1 MTSKIK
7 SKSDRILT
15 SVKLWFLL
23 PLPCKIT
30 VFTAQNPSKNEIR
43 SLQKNTLQPDPPKIV
58 SFPSR
63 ATLDGIMNRKG
74 FQKGPQ
80 NRASRA
86 ANFLWKSMILG
97 GPPPSLPKSPKA
109 SISEAL
115 LINFEP
121 FLAVRIHFYRL
132 VSVLSA
138 PAPAMIRNDSITVW
152 RISAEINCY
161 FVKRSR
167 LDPIR
172 NFPTKSVKPK
182 AVNSN
187 PRHEHKFSQCLHS
200 CLGDVMSP
208 SLSVRSSSPLPASRS
223 NWQDESLSSTPN
235 ARTHDNCICFVYSW
249 TLFVSAKL
257 VSIHC
262 NGSIIIRS
270 SWWLVR
276 ARWRGCRGPVD

>member
-1 MTSKIK
+1 MY
-7 SKSDRILT
+7 
-15 SVKLWFLL
+15 
-23 PLPCKIT
+23 
-30 VFTAQNPSKNEIR
+30 
-43 SLQKNTLQPDPPKIV
+43 
-58 SFPSR
+58 
-63 ATLDGIMNRKG
+63 
-74 FQKGPQ
+74 
-80 NRASRA
+80 
-86 ANFLWKSMILG
+86 
-97 GPPPSLPKSPKA
+97 
-109 SISEAL
+109 
-115 LINFEP
+115 
-121 FLAVRIHFYRL
+121 FYRL

-249 TLFVSAKL
+249 TLFVFDVGGEPNPVPTLRLGGGLWNVFFEAIWGNRFLMILWRFWYTFLLIFSAMCIVGLTDKNWF
-257 VSIHC
+257 C
-262 NGSIIIRS
+262 
-270 SWWLVR
+270 
-276 ARWRGCRGPVD
+276 

>member
-1 MTSKIK
+1 
-7 SKSDRILT
+7 
-15 SVKLWFLL
+15 
-23 PLPCKIT
+23 
-30 VFTAQNPSKNEIR
+30 
-43 SLQKNTLQPDPPKIV
+43 
-58 SFPSR
+58 
-63 ATLDGIMNRKG
+63 MNRKG

-80 NRASRA
+80 NRASSA

-97 GPPPSLPKSPKA
+97 GPPPLPLPKSPKA

-121 FLAVRIHFYRL
+121 FLAVRIYFYRL

-152 RISAEINCY
+152 RISAEIDCY

-249 TLFVSAKL
+249 TLFVFDVGGEPNPVPTLRLGGGLWSVFLKL
-257 VSIHC
+257 FGVIDS
-262 NGSIIIRS
+262 
-270 SWWLVR
+270 
-276 ARWRGCRGPVD
+276 

>member
-1 MTSKIK
+1 
-7 SKSDRILT
+7 
-15 SVKLWFLL
+15 
-23 PLPCKIT
+23 
-30 VFTAQNPSKNEIR
+30 
-43 SLQKNTLQPDPPKIV
+43 
-58 SFPSR
+58 
-63 ATLDGIMNRKG
+63 
-74 FQKGPQ
+74 
-80 NRASRA
+80 
-86 ANFLWKSMILG
+86 
-97 GPPPSLPKSPKA
+97 
-109 SISEAL
+109 
-115 LINFEP
+115 
-121 FLAVRIHFYRL
+121 
-132 VSVLSA
+132 
-138 PAPAMIRNDSITVW
+138 MIRNDSITVW

-249 TLFVSAKL
+249 TLFVFDVGGEPNPVPTLRLGGGLWSEMQPHMYLQASYLCMCARFEILQNRICRLLLKFRNIL
-257 VSIHC
+257 FAWLWFASEC
-262 NGSIIIRS
+262 Q
-270 SWWLVR
+270 SWT
-276 ARWRGCRGPVD
+276 

>member
-1 MTSKIK
+1 
-7 SKSDRILT
+7 
-15 SVKLWFLL
+15 
-23 PLPCKIT
+23 
-30 VFTAQNPSKNEIR
+30 
-43 SLQKNTLQPDPPKIV
+43 
-58 SFPSR
+58 
-63 ATLDGIMNRKG
+63 
-74 FQKGPQ
+74 
-80 NRASRA
+80 
-86 ANFLWKSMILG
+86 
-97 GPPPSLPKSPKA
+97 
-109 SISEAL
+109 
-115 LINFEP
+115 
-121 FLAVRIHFYRL
+121 
-132 VSVLSA
+132 
-138 PAPAMIRNDSITVW
+138 MIRNDSITVW

-249 TLFVSAKL
+249 TLFVFDVGGDRADGWSGHGGGDAEGQWIYVL
-257 VSIHC
+257 NIFHLFSFVCFVIYSINSKSGHDRSQTFY
-262 NGSIIIRS
+262 SISHISGQQLGFWGNFIMALHGFARSNSKNKVLRTTNHKIRS
-270 SWWLVR
+270 KTKNVKMKR
-276 ARWRGCRGPVD
+276 EHKKIF

>member
-1 MTSKIK
+1 
-7 SKSDRILT
+7 
-15 SVKLWFLL
+15 
-23 PLPCKIT
+23 
-30 VFTAQNPSKNEIR
+30 
-43 SLQKNTLQPDPPKIV
+43 
-58 SFPSR
+58 
-63 ATLDGIMNRKG
+63 
-74 FQKGPQ
+74 
-80 NRASRA
+80 
-86 ANFLWKSMILG
+86 
-97 GPPPSLPKSPKA
+97 
-109 SISEAL
+109 
-115 LINFEP
+115 
-121 FLAVRIHFYRL
+121 
-132 VSVLSA
+132 
-138 PAPAMIRNDSITVW
+138 MIRNDSITVW

-249 TLFVSAKL
+249 TLFVFDVGGEPNPVPTL
-257 VSIHC
+257 RL
-262 NGSIIIRS
+262 G
-270 SWWLVR
+270 
-276 ARWRGCRGPVD
+276 GRGPNPVPTLRLVLGCPLASAYYWGLRIKSCICWFPCVV

>member
-1 MTSKIK
+1 
-7 SKSDRILT
+7 
-15 SVKLWFLL
+15 
-23 PLPCKIT
+23 
-30 VFTAQNPSKNEIR
+30 
-43 SLQKNTLQPDPPKIV
+43 
-58 SFPSR
+58 
-63 ATLDGIMNRKG
+63 
-74 FQKGPQ
+74 
-80 NRASRA
+80 
-86 ANFLWKSMILG
+86 
-97 GPPPSLPKSPKA
+97 
-109 SISEAL
+109 
-115 LINFEP
+115 
-121 FLAVRIHFYRL
+121 
-132 VSVLSA
+132 
-138 PAPAMIRNDSITVW
+138 MIRNDSITVW

-249 TLFVSAKL
+249 TLFVFDVCCFMYVFWCMFFDIL
-257 VSIHC
+257 FVLCMFWVVFLMYVSYDE
-262 NGSIIIRS
+262 GGTGG
-270 SWWLVR
+270 VQEKQ
-276 ARWRGCRGPVD
+276 